1 MDGIG
6 EGHGGDAVHHRLQ
19 RGTQGAGV
27 GDVVARV
34 VAVIDAGENVIGL
47 FLQDVLQRY
56 LDAVHRRAVHL
67 VGGLHGDGEIFH
79 PFHPQGG
86 MDGKLLGHGAALMG
100 RGHHPNITQL
110 HGGLCQ
116 QRQTGRMNGI
126 IIDNKN
132 LHRSYS
138 LLYIILQDY
147 SNGFEFPQA

>member
-47 FLQDVLQRY
+47 FLQDVLQR
-56 LDAVHRRAVHL
+56 
-67 VGGLHGDGEIFH
+67 
-79 PFHPQGG
+79 
-86 MDGKLLGHGAALMG
+86 
-100 RGHHPNITQL
+100 
-110 HGGLCQ
+110 
-116 QRQTGRMNGI
+116 QTGRMNGI

-147 SNGFEFPQA
+147 TNGFEFPHA